1 MELKRNLRK
10 KILLICLVA
19 FKANKLNFKVYN
31 RLGQLIFESH
41 DGTRKWDGT
50 FKGEPQDAGI
60 YVWTLSCDL
69 IDTGK
74 HVFMKGSS
82 ILIR

>member
-1 MELKRNLRK
+1 M
-10 KILLICLVA
+10 LICLVTI
-19 FKANKLNFKVYN
+19 KADSMDFKVYN

-41 DGTRKWDGT
+41 DGNQKWDGT
-50 FKGEPQDAGI
+50 LKGEPRDAGI
-60 YVWTLSCDL
+60 YVWTLSYEL
-69 IDTGK
+69 VDTGK